1 MKPFISMHVT
11 HSRFITILML
21 FLLATGSLFAQMSDK
36 QVIEE
41 VKRYR
46 DAGMSQEQIIKEMT
60 KKGVTPAQAQRL
72 RDQYMIQGGGETTF
86 PITGNSSRDDILRR
100 EDSLNFASNVD
111 EDSIP
116 PTERVY
122 GQSFFSSQN
131 LTFAPNMNM
140 PTPANYVLGA
150 GDEILIDIWGDSEL
164 NLRYTIA
171 PDGHITVPGLG
182 RIQLSG
188 MNVQQAESR
197 IRSQFSTIYS
207 DLDSSEPH
215 TFLAISVGNVRSI
228 KVNVMGEV
236 KRPGTYTLSSFSSAF
251 HALYAAGGTSR
262 IGSIR
267 NIRLFRS
274 GKAIATVDLYEYLMK
289 GNNMAD
295 ITLQDGDIVMV
306 EPYGILAQ
314 ATGEVKRPMWYEL
327 KEGETLEDLIRYA
340 GGFSDNAYRGTISV
354 LRKGSEEMEAHTLSE
369 AQYGSFR
376 LQDGDRIEVG
386 NILEKYANMV
396 EVTGSVY
403 RPGRYAIGEQIRT
416 VGDLIK
422 VAQGTTGDAYLQ
434 RVLLYRENEDL
445 TRSMQSFSLEALLSG
460 QIADIALRKNDLLHI
475 PSVLSLES
483 DFTVYIGGE
492 VRYPDNY
499 PYADNMRLEDIILR
513 AGGLTEAAS
522 TARIDVYRRIK
533 NPSGTAVPVESSERF
548 TFTLTDGEIV
558 SSDPSFTLQPYDQ
571 VVVRRSPGYEVQQN
585 VSISGEVLFGGQ
597 YAKLRKDERLSSL
610 VERAGGLTPYAYVKG
625 ARLTRRLTADEQK
638 QAREAL
644 MLKLEADVVKPEDKD
659 SVNYEEQLAQV
670 DLSSRPVGIDLK
682 KALKNPGGPED
693 IILRDGDVLSIP
705 EFQATVRIS
714 GGVLYPNT
722 VTYKKNKKLGY
733 YIDQAGGYSRLALK
747 RNPYVVYMNGQVS
760 SGRWARIEPGCEI
773 IVPER
778 PEREPMSL
786 QGILGISTSLASIA
800 LLITN
805 LIK

>member
-131 LTFAPNMNM
+131 LTFAPNMSM

>member
-1 MKPFISMHVT
+1 MKPFISMHVNP
-11 HSRFITILML
+11 SRFLTVLLL
-21 FLLATGSLFAQMSDK
+21 FLLTAGSLFAQISDS

-41 VKRYR
+41 LKRYR
-46 DAGMSQEQIIKEMT
+46 DAGMSQEQIIREMT
-60 KKGVTPAQAQRL
+60 KKGVTPAQVQRL
-72 RDQYMIQGGGETTF
+72 RDQYLNQEGEAAAAA
-86 PITGNSSRDDILRR
+86 PSGKSLQDDVLRGEAGFTENPVAT
-100 EDSLNFASNVD
+100 EDKGS
-111 EDSIP
+111 
-116 PTERVY
+116 PTESVY
-122 GQSFFSSQN
+122 GQSLFSSQN

-140 PTPANYVLGA
+140 PTPANYVLGP
-150 GDEILIDIWGDSEL
+150 GDEVIIDVWGDSEL
-164 NLRYTIA
+164 NVRYTVA

-188 MNVQQAESR
+188 LSVKQAELK
-197 IRSQFSTIYS
+197 IKNEFSTIYS
-207 DLDSSEPH
+207 DLGSGEPH

-274 GKAIATVDLYEYLMK
+274 GKAVATVDLYEYLMK

-295 ITLQDGDIVMV
+295 ITLQEGDIVMV

-314 ATGEVKRPMWYEL
+314 AIGEVKRPMWYEL

-340 GGFSDNAYRGTISV
+340 GGYSGNAYRGNVSV
-354 LRKGSEEMEAHTLSE
+354 LRKGSEEMEAHTLGE
-369 AQYGSFR
+369 AQYGTFR
-376 LQDGDRIEVG
+376 LKDGDRAEVST
-386 NILEKYANMV
+386 ILDKYANMV

-403 RPGRYAIGEQIRT
+403 RPGKYAIGEQIRT

-434 RVLLYRENEDL
+434 RALLYRENEDL
-445 TRSMQSFSLEALLSG
+445 TRSMQSFSLDALLSG
-460 QIADIALRKNDLLHI
+460 QIADIELRKNDLLHI

-492 VRYPDNY
+492 VRHPDSY
-499 PYADNMRLEDIILR
+499 PYAENMTIEDIILR

-522 TARIDVYRRIK
+522 TARVDVYRRLK
-533 NPSGTAVPVESSERF
+533 DPSGTTVPKESGERF
-548 TFTLTDGEIV
+548 TFTLADGEIV
-558 SSDPSFTLQPYDQ
+558 SSDPGFTLQPYDQ

-585 VSISGEVLFGGQ
+585 VTISGEVLFGGQ
-597 YAKLRKDERLSSL
+597 YAKVSKNERLSSL
-610 VERAGGLTPYAYVKG
+610 VERAGGLTPHAYVKG
-625 ARLTRRLTADEQK
+625 ARLTRRLTIAEQR

-644 MLKLEADVVKPEDKD
+644 KLKVEADVIKKED
-659 SVNYEEQLAQV
+659 SVNYEEQLTQV
-670 DLSSRPVGIDLK
+670 DLSNRPVGIDLE
-682 KALKNPGGPED
+682 KALKHPGGPED
-693 IILRDGDVLSIP
+693 IILRDGDALSIP
-705 EFQATVRIS
+705 QFEATVRIS

-733 YIDQAGGYSRLALK
+733 YINQAGGYSRLAQK
-747 RNPYVVYMNGQVS
+747 RNPYVVYMNGQVA
-760 SGRWARIEPGCEI
+760 SGYWARIEPGCEI

-786 QGILGISTSLASIA
+786 QGIMGMTTSLATIA
-800 LLITN
+800 LLISN

>member
-1 MKPFISMHVT
+1 MKPFISMHVNP
-11 HSRFITILML
+11 SRFLTVLLL
-21 FLLATGSLFAQMSDK
+21 FLLTAGSLFAQISDS

-41 VKRYR
+41 LKRYR
-46 DAGMSQEQIIKEMT
+46 DAGMSQEQIIREMT
-60 KKGVTPAQAQRL
+60 KKGVTPAQVQRL
-72 RDQYMIQGGGETTF
+72 RDQYLNQEGQAATTSPSEKSLQDNVLRGEAGFTENPVVT
-86 PITGNSSRDDILRR
+86 
-100 EDSLNFASNVD
+100 EDKGS
-111 EDSIP
+111 
-116 PTERVY
+116 PTESVY
-122 GQSFFSSQN
+122 GQSLFSSQN

-140 PTPANYVLGA
+140 PTPANYVLGP
-150 GDEILIDIWGDSEL
+150 GDEVIIDVWGDSEL
-164 NLRYTIA
+164 NVRYTIA

-188 MNVQQAESR
+188 MSVKQAELKIKSE
-197 IRSQFSTIYS
+197 FSTIYS
-207 DLDSSEPH
+207 DLDSGEPH

-236 KRPGTYTLSSFSSAF
+236 NRPGTYTLSSFSSAF

-274 GKAIATVDLYEYLMK
+274 GKAVATVDLYEYLMK

-295 ITLQDGDIVMV
+295 ITLQEGDIVMV

-314 ATGEVKRPMWYEL
+314 AVGEVKRPMWYEL

-340 GGFSDNAYRGTISV
+340 GGYSGNAYRGNVSV
-354 LRKGSEEMEAHTLSE
+354 LRKGSEEMEAHTLGE
-369 AQYGSFR
+369 AQYGAFR
-376 LQDGDRIEVG
+376 LKDGDRAEVST
-386 NILEKYANMV
+386 ILDKYANMV

-403 RPGRYAIGEQIRT
+403 RPGKYAIGEQIRT

-422 VAQGTTGDAYLQ
+422 VAQGATGDAYLQ
-434 RVLLYRENEDL
+434 RALLYRENEDL
-445 TRSMQSFSLEALLSG
+445 TRSMQSFSLDALLSG
-460 QIADIALRKNDLLHI
+460 QIADIELRKNDLLHI

-492 VRYPDNY
+492 VRHPDSY
-499 PYADNMRLEDIILR
+499 PYAENMTIEDIILR

-522 TARIDVYRRIK
+522 TARVDVYRRLK
-533 NPSGTAVPVESSERF
+533 DPSGTVVPKESGERF
-548 TFTLTDGEIV
+548 TFTLADGEIV
-558 SSDPSFTLQPYDQ
+558 SSDPGFTLQPYDQ

-585 VSISGEVLFGGQ
+585 VTVSGEVLFGGQ
-597 YAKLRKDERLSSL
+597 YAKIKKNERLSSL
-610 VERAGGLTPYAYVKG
+610 VERAGGLTPHAYVKG
-625 ARLTRRLTADEQK
+625 ARLTRRLTAVEQR

-644 MLKLEADVVKPEDKD
+644 KLKAEADVTKKED
-659 SVNYEEQLAQV
+659 SVNYEKQLAQV
-670 DLSSRPVGIDLK
+670 DLSNRPVGIDLE
-682 KALKNPGGPED
+682 KALKHPGGPED
-693 IILRDGDVLSIP
+693 IILRDGDVLNIP
-705 EFQATVRIS
+705 EFEATVRIS

-733 YIDQAGGYSRLALK
+733 YINQAGGYSRLAQK
-747 RNPYVVYMNGQVS
+747 RNPYVVYMNGQVA
-760 SGRWARIEPGCEI
+760 SGHWARIEPGCEI

-786 QGILGISTSLASIA
+786 QGIMGMTTSLATIA
-800 LLITN
+800 LLISN

>member
-1 MKPFISMHVT
+1 MKPFISMHVNP
-11 HSRFITILML
+11 SRFLTVLLL
-21 FLLATGSLFAQMSDK
+21 FLLAAGSLFAQISDS

-41 VKRYR
+41 LKRYR
-46 DAGMSQEQIIKEMT
+46 DAGMSQEQIIREMT
-60 KKGVTPAQAQRL
+60 KKGVTPAQVQRL
-72 RDQYMIQGGGETTF
+72 RDQYLNQEGEAAAAA
-86 PITGNSSRDDILRR
+86 PSGRSLQDDVLRGEAGFTENPVAT
-100 EDSLNFASNVD
+100 EDKGT
-111 EDSIP
+111 
-116 PTERVY
+116 PTESVY
-122 GQSFFSSQN
+122 GQSLFSSQN

-140 PTPANYVLGA
+140 PTPANYVLGP
-150 GDEILIDIWGDSEL
+150 GDEVIIDVWGDSEL
-164 NLRYTIA
+164 NVRYTVA

-188 MNVQQAESR
+188 LSVKQAELK
-197 IRSQFSTIYS
+197 IKNEFSTIYS
-207 DLDSSEPH
+207 DLGSGEPH

-274 GKAIATVDLYEYLMK
+274 GKAVATVDLYEYLMK

-295 ITLQDGDIVMV
+295 ITLQEGDIVMV

-314 ATGEVKRPMWYEL
+314 AIGEVKRPMWYEL

-340 GGFSDNAYRGTISV
+340 GGYSGNAYRGNVSV
-354 LRKGSEEMEAHTLSE
+354 LRKGSEEMEAHTLGE
-369 AQYGSFR
+369 AQYGTFR
-376 LQDGDRIEVG
+376 LKDGDRAEVST
-386 NILEKYANMV
+386 ILDKYANMV

-403 RPGRYAIGEQIRT
+403 RPGKYAIGEQIRT

-422 VAQGTTGDAYLQ
+422 VAQGATGDAYLQ
-434 RVLLYRENEDL
+434 RALLYRENEDL
-445 TRSMQSFSLEALLSG
+445 TRSMQSFSLDALLSG
-460 QIADIALRKNDLLHI
+460 QIADIELRKNDLLHI

-492 VRYPDNY
+492 VRHPDSY
-499 PYADNMRLEDIILR
+499 PYAENMTIEDIILR

-522 TARIDVYRRIK
+522 TARVDVYRRLK
-533 NPSGTAVPVESSERF
+533 NPSGTAVPKESGERF
-548 TFTLTDGEIV
+548 TFTLADGEIV
-558 SSDPSFTLQPYDQ
+558 SSDPGFTLQPYDQ

-585 VSISGEVLFGGQ
+585 VTISGEVLFGGQ
-597 YAKLRKDERLSSL
+597 YAKVSKNERLSSL
-610 VERAGGLTPYAYVKG
+610 VERAGGLTSYAYVKG
-625 ARLTRRLTADEQK
+625 ARLTRRLTAAELK
-638 QAREAL
+638 QARQAL
-644 MLKLEADVVKPEDKD
+644 RLKLEADVTKKED
-659 SVNYEEQLAQV
+659 SINYEEQLAQV
-670 DLSSRPVGIDLK
+670 DLSNRPVGIDLE
-682 KALKNPGGPED
+682 KALKHPGGPED
-693 IILRDGDVLSIP
+693 IILRDGDALSIP
-705 EFQATVRIS
+705 QFEATVRIS

-733 YIDQAGGYSRLALK
+733 YINQAGGYSRLAQK
-747 RNPYVVYMNGQVS
+747 RNPYVVYMNGQVA
-760 SGRWARIEPGCEI
+760 SGYWARIEPGCEI

-786 QGILGISTSLASIA
+786 QGILGMSTSLASIA
-800 LLITN
+800 LLISN

>member
-1 MKPFISMHVT
+1 
-11 HSRFITILML
+11 ML
-21 FLLATGSLFAQMSDK
+21 FLLATVSLFAQMSDK

-72 RDQYMIQGGGETTF
+72 YDQYSNQGDSEATVVSSGNTLQDDVLRGEGGFTENIVTAADAES
-86 PITGNSSRDDILRR
+86 PG
-100 EDSLNFASNVD
+100 
-111 EDSIP
+111 
-116 PTERVY
+116 ERVY

-150 GDEILIDIWGDSEL
+150 GDEMLIDIWGDSEL
-164 NLRYTIA
+164 HVRYTIT

-188 MNVQQAESR
+188 MSVQQAENR
-197 IRSQFSTIYS
+197 LRNKFSTIYS
-207 DLDSSEPH
+207 DLASSDPH

-274 GKAIATVDLYEYLMK
+274 GKAITTVDLYEYLMK
-289 GNNMAD
+289 GNNMTD

-340 GGFSDNAYRGTISV
+340 GGFSGNAYRGTISV

-492 VRYPDNY
+492 VRYPESY
-499 PYADNMRLEDIILR
+499 PYADNMTLEDIILR

-533 NPSGTAVPVESSERF
+533 NPSGTAVAVESSERF
-548 TFTLTDGEIV
+548 TFTLVDGEIV

-585 VSISGEVLFGGQ
+585 VTITGEVLFGGQ
-597 YAKLRKDERLSSL
+597 YAKLTKDERLSSL

-625 ARLTRRLTADEQK
+625 ARLMRRLTADELK

-644 MLKLEADVVKPEDKD
+644 MLKLEADVTNPEDKD

-670 DLSSRPVGIDLK
+670 DLSSRPVGIDLE
-682 KALKNPGGPED
+682 KALNNPGGPED

-747 RNPYVVYMNGQVS
+747 RSPYVVYMNGQVS

-786 QGILGISTSLASIA
+786 DRILGMTTSLSTLA
-800 LLITN
+800 LIITN

>member
-1 MKPFISMHVT
+1 MNPFLPKHVT
-11 HSRFITILML
+11 HRKFFTV
-21 FLLATGSLFAQMSDK
+21 FLLSLFATASLLAQISDK

-72 RDQYMIQGGGETTF
+72 YDQYSNQGDSEATVVSSGNTLQDDVLRGEGGFTENIVTAADVES
-86 PITGNSSRDDILRR
+86 PG
-100 EDSLNFASNVD
+100 
-111 EDSIP
+111 
-116 PTERVY
+116 ERVY

-150 GDEILIDIWGDSEL
+150 GDEILIDIWGSSEL
-164 NLRYTIA
+164 HVRYTIT

-188 MNVQQAESR
+188 MSVQQAENR
-197 IRSQFSTIYS
+197 LRSQFSTIYS
-207 DLDSSEPH
+207 DLASSDPH
-215 TFLAISVGNVRSI
+215 TFLAISIGNVRSI

-236 KRPGTYTLSSFSSAF
+236 QRPGTYTLSSFSSAF

-274 GKAIATVDLYEYLMK
+274 GKAITTVDLYEYLMK
-289 GNNMAD
+289 GNNMTD

-327 KEGETLEDLIRYA
+327 MEGETLEDLIRYA
-340 GGFSDNAYRGTISV
+340 GGFSDNAYRGTLSV

-369 AQYGSFR
+369 PQYGSFR

-492 VRYPDNY
+492 VRYPDIY
-499 PYADNMRLEDIILR
+499 PYADNMTIEDIILR

-533 NPSGTAVPVESSERF
+533 NPSGTAVPIESSKMF
-548 TFTLTDGEIV
+548 TFTLADGEIV

-585 VSISGEVLFGGQ
+585 VTISGEVLFGGQ
-597 YAKLRKDERLSSL
+597 YAKLKKDERLSSL

-625 ARLTRRLTADEQK
+625 ARLTRRLSAEELK

-644 MLKLEADVVKPEDKD
+644 MLKLEADVTKPED

-670 DLSSRPVGIDLK
+670 DLSSRPVGIDLE
-682 KALKNPGGPED
+682 KALNNPGGPED

-747 RNPYVVYMNGQVS
+747 RSPYVVYMNGQVS

-786 QGILGISTSLASIA
+786 DRILGMTTSLSTIA

>member
-1 MKPFISMHVT
+1 MHVNP
-11 HSRFITILML
+11 SRFLTVLLL
-21 FLLATGSLFAQMSDK
+21 FLLTAGSLFAQISDS

-41 VKRYR
+41 LKRYR
-46 DAGMSQEQIIKEMT
+46 DAGMSQEQIIREMT
-60 KKGVTPAQAQRL
+60 KKGVTPAQVQRL
-72 RDQYMIQGGGETTF
+72 RDQYLNQEGEAAA
-86 PITGNSSRDDILRR
+86 PSGKSLQDDVLRGEAGFTENPVAT
-100 EDSLNFASNVD
+100 EDKGT
-111 EDSIP
+111 
-116 PTERVY
+116 PTESVY
-122 GQSFFSSQN
+122 GQSLFSSQN

-140 PTPANYVLGA
+140 PTPANYVLGP
-150 GDEILIDIWGDSEL
+150 GDEVIIDVWGDSEL
-164 NLRYTIA
+164 NVRYTVA

-188 MNVQQAESR
+188 LSVKQAELK
-197 IRSQFSTIYS
+197 IKNEFSTIYS
-207 DLDSSEPH
+207 DLGSGEPH

-274 GKAIATVDLYEYLMK
+274 GKAVATVDLYEYLMK

-295 ITLQDGDIVMV
+295 ITLQEGDIVMV

-314 ATGEVKRPMWYEL
+314 AIGEVKRPMWYEL

-340 GGFSDNAYRGTISV
+340 GGYSGNAYRGNVSV
-354 LRKGSEEMEAHTLSE
+354 LRKGSEEMEAHTLGE
-369 AQYGSFR
+369 AQYGTFR
-376 LQDGDRIEVG
+376 LKDGDRAEVST
-386 NILEKYANMV
+386 ILDKYANMV

-403 RPGRYAIGEQIRT
+403 RPGKYAIGEQIRT

-434 RVLLYRENEDL
+434 RALLYRENEDL
-445 TRSMQSFSLEALLSG
+445 TRSMQSFSLDALLSG
-460 QIADIALRKNDLLHI
+460 QIADIELRKNDLLHI

-492 VRYPDNY
+492 VRHPDSY
-499 PYADNMRLEDIILR
+499 PYAENMTIEDIILR

-522 TARIDVYRRIK
+522 TARVDVYRRLK
-533 NPSGTAVPVESSERF
+533 DPSGTAVPRESVERF
-548 TFTLTDGEIV
+548 TFTLADGEIV
-558 SSDPSFTLQPYDQ
+558 SSDPGFTLQPYDQ

-585 VSISGEVLFGGQ
+585 VTVSGEVLFGGQ
-597 YAKLRKDERLSSL
+597 YAKVSKNERLSSL
-610 VERAGGLTPYAYVKG
+610 VERAGGLTPHAYVKG
-625 ARLTRRLTADEQK
+625 ARLTRRLTAAEQR

-644 MLKLEADVVKPEDKD
+644 KLKVEADVIKKED
-659 SVNYEEQLAQV
+659 SVNYEEQLTQV
-670 DLSSRPVGIDLK
+670 DLSNRPVGIDLE
-682 KALKNPGGPED
+682 KALKHPGGPED
-693 IILRDGDVLSIP
+693 IILRDGDALSIP
-705 EFQATVRIS
+705 QFEATVRIS

-733 YIDQAGGYSRLALK
+733 YINQAGGYSRLAQK
-747 RNPYVVYMNGQVS
+747 RNPYVVYMNGQVA
-760 SGRWARIEPGCEI
+760 SGYWARIEPGCEI

-786 QGILGISTSLASIA
+786 QGILGMTTSLTTIA
-800 LLITN
+800 LLISN
-805 LIK
+805 LLK